1 MTTVGAV
8 TRTDVA
14 RCPSTENVARSGSRV
29 VSATLSRDPRA
40 QKAVCRCVGELPFQ
54 PSQKTSG
61 RWGSGSFGCPRG
73 CPGPKSVIA
82 PSRAISP

>member
-1 MTTVGAV
+1 MTVVGAV
-8 TRTDVA
+8 TRAEVD
-14 RCPSTENVARSGSRV
+14 RRPSTENVARSGTRV

-40 QKAVCRCVGELPFQ
+40 QKAVCRCVGERPFQ

-61 RWGSGSFGCPRG
+61 RWGSGTFGCPRG
-73 CPGPKSVIA
+73 WPGPKSVIA